1 MGLVVLPV
9 RGITL
14 VAHTA
19 ITCGRAVLTT
29 LDGQLV
35 AEFALSTKALLMA
48 NPFYADKPKDL
59 ESQVQVLT
67 RSLDEL
73 VGTPVLVWRDVADYT
88 FPLSEDNEAALLSE
102 AQDTLA
108 LLRLA
113 FWLTGLWTP
122 AGVMPRSSIGLAFG
136 EQGMNRRIFLV
147 SSSGASVKA
156 SMVVSHVFVRDT
168 SMQEIQQAIGPL
180 HEAGARDDRRTL
192 RFFRLFSDALEAPR
206 PEQYLTWLTTALE
219 TLLIG
224 EDVADVSYRL
234 RLSVL
239 CITRTRSDWGV
250 VKELYRFRNSYIH
263 NGTVVQADALAL
275 AGAIRSTLRSIVE
288 WVVTGTHP
296 QQALGE
302 CLDQLS
308 RQR

>member
-35 AEFALSTKALLMA
+35 AEFALSTKALLVA

-59 ESQVQVLT
+59 ESQLQVLT
-67 RSLDEL
+67 LSLEKL
-73 VGTPVLVWRDVADYT
+73 VGTPVLVWRDVADYR
-88 FPLSEDNEAALLSE
+88 FPLSEDMEAALLSE
-102 AQDTLA
+102 AEDTLA

-122 AGVMPRSSIGLAFG
+122 AGVMPRSSIGLALG

-147 SSSGASVKA
+147 SSSRASVKA

-168 SMQEIQQAIGPL
+168 SMQEIQQVIGQL
-180 HEAGARDDRRTL
+180 HEAGARDQKRTL

-206 PEQYLTWLTTALE
+206 PERYLTWLTTALE

-224 EDVADVSYRL
+224 ENVADVSYRL
-234 RLSVL
+234 RPSSCLRLSSLDQWIGRVSQARPVFVMAL
-239 CITRTRSDWGV
+239 RMVRS
-250 VKELYRFRNSYIH
+250 LRM
-263 NGTVVQADALAL
+263 QAVRATL
-275 AGAIRSTLRSIVE
+275 AGFPAARRR
-288 WVVTGTHP
+288 
-296 QQALGE
+296 A
-302 CLDQLS
+302 
-308 RQR
+308 